1 MEVNMTTL
9 IRIGNSQG
17 VRIPKAI
24 IEQAQLKD
32 KELIFKISDDGLLIQ
47 PLQKPRQGWKKE
59 FDKVLETKGV
69 DPIDHE
75 WLDAPLT
82 DNEDWEW

>member
-1 MEVNMTTL
+1 MTTL

-24 IEQAQLKD
+24 IEQTQLED
-32 KELIFKISDDGLLIQ
+32 KELIFKISGDGLLIQ
-47 PLQKPRQGWKKE
+47 PLHQPRKGWKKE
-59 FDKVLETKGV
+59 FDQILKIKGA
-69 DPIDHE
+69 DQIDQE
-75 WLDAPLT
+75 WLDASLT